1 MHWIEQHSIVRTSEH
16 SQKRSEVMSMG
27 RKTASTV
34 ESRSS
39 FYFRLAPE
47 EDERRKEIPVEEQS
61 VDEGKSLSSRNSCK
75 YSGGKLNFSLRG
87 VQIWNRKGLGKNV
100 CGKQK
105 YKLLHIFHM
114 TLSHTIVL
122 GQNTTIIGT
131 EQPAQHS
138 AQRDFRN
145 KDCWRH
151 LCRQPLTILPIVTKP
166 LFIFLSASK
175 YLRAP
180 CGT

>member
-1 MHWIEQHSIVRTSEH
+1 MHWIEQHSIARTSEYSH
-16 SQKRSEVMSMG
+16 KRSEVMSTG

-34 ESRSS
+34 QSRSS

-47 EDERRKEIPVEEQS
+47 KDKRKKKRDTRWRTKCGWREVPFNQKYLWALWREAKLLTTENA
-61 VDEGKSLSSRNSCK
+61 SLK
-75 YSGGKLNFSLRG
+75 EKKT
-87 VQIWNRKGLGKNV
+87 RKQ

-105 YKLLHIFHM
+105 YKLLHILPM

-122 GQNTTIIGT
+122 GQNTAIT
-131 EQPAQHS
+131 ETEPPAQCS
-138 AQRDFRN
+138 AQRGFQN
-145 KDCWRH
+145 EDCWRH
-151 LCRQPLTILPIVTKP
+151 LCRQPLTLLPIVTKP
-166 LFIFLSASK
+166 LFIFFSASE